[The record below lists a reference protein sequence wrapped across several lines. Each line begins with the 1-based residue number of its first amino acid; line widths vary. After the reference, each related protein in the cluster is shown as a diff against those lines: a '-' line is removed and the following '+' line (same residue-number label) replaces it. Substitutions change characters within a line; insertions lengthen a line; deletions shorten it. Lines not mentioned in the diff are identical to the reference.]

1 MNKYVIKRMIN
12 LILICLL
19 TLETF
24 LMFFHNGFV
33 KADSFRY
40 EYNSNNLDYPGYKE
54 RIDAIKANHPNW
66 KFIIME
72 TGLDW
77 NEVISNE
84 YTGHFGVPSN
94 LIQGKSGGWV
104 CSICGSKVYDTGNWV
119 CASES
124 AIRYYMDTRN
134 WLVDSPYLF
143 QFLQIDYMDT
153 LDQDIYAA
161 LNGTFLYSM
170 DTASII
176 NRVCK
181 EKNASP
187 YFIIARIL
195 QEQGTAGGMTYRM
208 QDTDGKI
215 YYNLFNIGATGNTE
229 SEVYY
234 NALDKAKKENWT
246 SLQSCLEGGISFLI
260 SSYVSYKQNTMYLN
274 KFDVEPYLGL
284 YSHQYMQN
292 IEAPKN
298 EAISMYNKM
307 KNANLLSKNL
317 TFVIPVY
324 ENMPETASPS
334 PDTAG
339 EVFPK
344 NIRVKEGHFGI
355 MVRAGRSTDSSIL
368 GRISGSSEIILSVER
383 FSDGWHKIVLEDGTV
398 GYLKFNTDY
407 LEEVADVVNCY
418 EQKILNSNY
427 TLRVGPGF
435 EHTEITNLKAGDI
448 VYRIDNTGR
457 YTFGGTVWDR
467 VVMQDG
473 RQGFLPRNVLED
485 KKEDEKGKNTT
496 TTGNTIDSENESQ
509 NKIDDENVIKSEN
522 NIDGE
527 NVVQND
533 DENKVQNENSVD
545 DENTVQNEN
554 GIDNENIVQSENS
567 VDGENI
573 VQNDNNIDN
582 ENATQNGNDTN
593 SENENNNNGNT
604 SQNENTGPNENNNI
618 EQNVIENK
626 DTNNEIIEDDT
637 TQSERKYL
645 VIAPDKQAKDLGGVV
660 TKNGVETEEA
670 GTGYIINI
678 DGKEYIIV
686 KRGDANGD
694 GYVKANDYLIIKDY
708 IIGTNTNL
716 ADEYLQAADVTNDK
730 FVKANDYLKIKD
742 HIMYEVE
749 I

>member
-1 MNKYVIKRMIN
+1 MNKYMISKVIN
-12 LILICLL
+12 LTIIFFV
-19 TLETF
+19 TLEFF
-24 LMFFHNGFV
+24 LMFFNTSV

-77 NEVISNE
+77 NDVINNE
-84 YTGHFGVPSN
+84 YTGHFGTPSN
-94 LIQGKSGGWV
+94 LIQGKSGGWI
-104 CSICGSKVYDTGNWV
+104 CSICGSRVYDTGNWM

-124 AIRYYMDTRN
+124 AIRYYMDSRN

-143 QFLQIDYMDT
+143 QFLQIDYMET
-153 LDQDIYAA
+153 LDQDVYSS

-170 DTASII
+170 DTATII

-181 EKNASP
+181 EQNASP

-195 QEQGTAGGMTYRM
+195 QEQGTSGGMTYRM

-215 YYNLFNIGATGNTE
+215 YYNLFNIGATGNSE
-229 SEVYY
+229 YEVYS
-234 NALDKAKKENWT
+234 NALSKAKSEGWT
-246 SLQSCLEGGISFLI
+246 SLESCLKGGISFLI
-260 SSYVSYKQNTMYLN
+260 SSYVSYKQNTLYLN
-274 KFDVEPYLGL
+274 KFDVESYLGL

-307 KNANLLSKNL
+307 KNANLLSTNL
-317 TFVIPVY
+317 TFIIPVY
-324 ENMPETASPS
+324 KNMPETASPS

-355 MVRAGRSTDSSIL
+355 MIRAGRSTDSSIL
-368 GRISGSSEIILSVER
+368 GRISGSSEVILSVER
-383 FSDGWHKIVLEDGTV
+383 FNDGWHKIVLENGTV

-418 EQKILNSNY
+418 EEKILNNNY
-427 TLRVGPGF
+427 ILRAGPGF
-435 EHTEITNLKAGDI
+435 EHTEITNLNTGSI

-457 YTFGGTVWDR
+457 YNFGGTIWDR
-467 VVMQDG
+467 VILPDG
-473 RQGFLPRNVLED
+473 RQGFLPRNILED
-485 KKEDEKGKNTT
+485 KEDKNEAKENTTTENNIIQNEIEDNNEIDFQNIVDENIVLDNVTDENLIDENATDENIADENIKDENETEENATEKNTT
-496 TTGNTIDSENESQ
+496 VENSTDENITNESDLQKNDTVEDNSTIENET
-509 NKIDDENVIKSEN
+509 IGN
-522 NIDGE
+522 NL
-527 NVVQND
+527 
-533 DENKVQNENSVD
+533 NES
-545 DENTVQNEN
+545 
-554 GIDNENIVQSENS
+554 
-567 VDGENI
+567 
-573 VQNDNNIDN
+573 
-582 ENATQNGNDTN
+582 
-593 SENENNNNGNT
+593 
-604 SQNENTGPNENNNI
+604 
-618 EQNVIENK
+618 
-626 DTNNEIIEDDT
+626 NNEIIEDDT
-637 TQSERKYL
+637 TQSDRKYL
-645 VIAPDKQAKDLGGVV
+645 VISPEKQAKDLDGIV

-670 GTGYIINI
+670 GTGYKINI

-716 ADEYLQAADVTNDK
+716 VDEYLQAADVTNDK

>member
-1 MNKYVIKRMIN
+1 MNKYMIRRIIT
-12 LILICLL
+12 LTIIFFC
-19 TLETF
+19 TLESF
-24 LMFFHNGFV
+24 LMFFHRAFV

-54 RIDAIKANHPNW
+54 RIDSIKANHPNW

-77 NEVISNE
+77 NEVINNE
-84 YTGHFGVPSN
+84 YKGHFGTPTN
-94 LIQGKSGGWV
+94 LIQGKSGGWI
-104 CSICGSKVYDTGNWV
+104 CSICGSRVYDTGNWM
-119 CASES
+119 CASEA

-143 QFLQIDYMDT
+143 QFLQIDYMET
-153 LDQDIYAA
+153 LDQDIYAS

-195 QEQGTAGGMTYRM
+195 QEQGNAGGMTYRM

-215 YYNLFNIGATGNTE
+215 YYNLFNIGATGNSE

-274 KFDVEPYLGL
+274 KFDVESYLGL

-298 EAISMYNKM
+298 EAISMYKKM
-307 KNANLLSKNL
+307 KNANLLSRNL

-324 ENMPETASPS
+324 ENMPATASPS

-418 EQKILNSNY
+418 EQKVLNGNSS
-427 TLRVGPGF
+427 LRVGPGF

-485 KKEDEKGKNTT
+485 KKEDENGKNTNT
-496 TTGNTIDSENESQ
+496 TENSINNENVVQ
-509 NKIDDENVIKSEN
+509 NENKISDENVIKSEN
-522 NIDGE
+522 NVDDE
-527 NVVQND
+527 NVVQS
-533 DENKVQNENSVD
+533 ENNID
-545 DENTVQNEN
+545 DENTT
-554 GIDNENIVQSENS
+554 QS
-567 VDGENI
+567 
-573 VQNDNNIDN
+573 
-582 ENATQNGNDTN
+582 GNDTN
-593 SENENNNNGNT
+593 SENDIENENSINNGNT
-604 SQNENTGPNENNNI
+604 SQNENTGKNENTGQNENTNI
-618 EQNVIENK
+618 EQNVIENNNGAE
-626 DTNNEIIEDDT
+626 TNNEVIEDDT

-660 TKNGVETEEA
+660 TKNGAETEEA

-678 DGKEYIIV
+678 DGKEYTIV

-716 ADEYLQAADVTNDK
+716 VDEYLQAADVTNDK

>member
-1 MNKYVIKRMIN
+1 MNKYMISKVIN
-12 LILICLL
+12 LTIIFFV
-19 TLETF
+19 TLEFF
-24 LMFFHNGFV
+24 LMFFNTSV

-77 NEVISNE
+77 NDVINNE
-84 YTGHFGVPSN
+84 YTGHFGTPSN
-94 LIQGKSGGWV
+94 LIQGKSGGWI
-104 CSICGSKVYDTGNWV
+104 CSICGSRVYDTGNWM

-124 AIRYYMDTRN
+124 AIRYYMDSRN

-143 QFLQIDYMDT
+143 QFLQIDYMET
-153 LDQDIYAA
+153 LDQDVYSS

-170 DTASII
+170 DTATII

-181 EKNASP
+181 EQNASP

-195 QEQGTAGGMTYRM
+195 QEQGTSGGMTYRM

-215 YYNLFNIGATGNTE
+215 YYNLFNIGATGNSE
-229 SEVYY
+229 YEVYS
-234 NALDKAKKENWT
+234 NALSKAKSEGWT
-246 SLQSCLEGGISFLI
+246 SLESCLKGGISFLI
-260 SSYVSYKQNTMYLN
+260 SSYVSYKQNTLYLN
-274 KFDVEPYLGL
+274 KFDVESYLGL

-307 KNANLLSKNL
+307 KNANLLSTNL
-317 TFVIPVY
+317 AFIIPVY
-324 ENMPETASPS
+324 KNMPETASPS

-368 GRISGSSEIILSVER
+368 GRISGSSEVILSVER
-383 FSDGWHKIVLEDGTV
+383 FNDGWHKIVLENGTV

-418 EQKILNSNY
+418 EEKILNNNY
-427 TLRVGPGF
+427 TLRAGPGF
-435 EHTEITNLKAGDI
+435 EHTEITNLNTGSI

-457 YTFGGTVWDR
+457 YNFGGTIWDR
-467 VVMQDG
+467 VILPDG
-473 RQGFLPRNVLED
+473 RQGFLPRNNLKDKIED
-485 KKEDEKGKNTT
+485 KNEVEKNTT
-496 TTGNTIDSENESQ
+496 T
-509 NKIDDENVIKSEN
+509 EN
-522 NIDGE
+522 NIIQNEIEDNNEIDFQNIVLDNETVE
-527 NVVQND
+527 NIIDENGTDENLIDENITDKNVTED
-533 DENKVQNENSVD
+533 DETE
-545 DENTVQNEN
+545 
-554 GIDNENIVQSENS
+554 
-567 VDGENI
+567 
-573 VQNDNNIDN
+573 
-582 ENATQNGNDTN
+582 ENATVENSTDENITNDTVEDN
-593 SENENNNNGNT
+593 STIENETIGNNLNESNN
-604 SQNENTGPNENNNI
+604 
-618 EQNVIENK
+618 K
-626 DTNNEIIEDDT
+626 IIEDDT
-637 TQSERKYL
+637 TQEDRKYL
-645 VIAPDKQAKDLGGVV
+645 VISPEKQAKDLDGVV

-670 GTGYIINI
+670 GTGYKINI

-716 ADEYLQAADVTNDK
+716 VDEYLQAADVTNDK